1 MQGEDMNKIE
11 GAVDI
16 GWWPNEPMSLI
27 RLGFLEKS
35 LGYEVKRIRT
45 PPEEAELAKNNPR
58 EAFMKWYE
66 PRIRSSIAADMPCII
81 GYSTSQYIVTGVDK
95 DKHPLIGMCPNEKKG
110 DEKTCRIEEPM
121 PPCELLVIGK
131 AVPRMNRAEAD
142 RAALGYAIALHRERI
157 LSKTETAA
165 TAQFSLVAEDID
177 RYKKWNWHTGTESFN
192 IWVRCLEDTDHV
204 GQGRWHA
211 NAQWSLVRNRK
222 AAVAYLREM
231 AKRHAGKGN
240 LHLEKACKHYES
252 VIAEMQKANTSDE
265 AIKSKLGREALIT
278 IVKQV
283 ATLEGKAI
291 SELEIALIE
300 MK

>member
-1 MQGEDMNKIE
+1 MSESNMHRE
-11 GAVDI
+11 GAIQLSTPTPDDDQDGVGSRSPSGRAKRGI
-16 GWWPNEPMSLI
+16 HSL
-27 RLGFLEKS
+27 
-35 LGYEVKRIRT
+35 
-45 PPEEAELAKNNPR
+45 
-58 EAFMKWYE
+58 
-66 PRIRSSIAADMPCII
+66 C
-81 GYSTSQYIVTGVDK
+81 
-95 DKHPLIGMCPNEKKG
+95 KKG
-110 DEKTCRIEEPM
+110 ATVSGSI
-121 PPCELLVIGK
+121 
-131 AVPRMNRAEAD
+131 
-142 RAALGYAIALHRERI
+142 RERI

-165 TAQFSLVAEDID
+165 TTLFSLVAEDID

-192 IWVRCLEDTDHV
+192 IWIRCLEDTDHV

-231 AKRHAGKGN
+231 QKRHTGTVN
-240 LHLEKACKHYES
+240 LHLANACKHYES
-252 VIAEMQKANTSDE
+252 VIAEMQKANTSNE

-291 SELEIALIE
+291 SELEIALSE